1 MGIAV
6 MNMAVAAQLLWAAVG
21 SLGFCLLFNVRTRR
35 IPHILLGAVV
45 TWFLYLAVEYWGQ
58 TVFVCSL
65 IASVFAT
72 IYCEL
77 LAHGLKA
84 PVTAFLMPVLV
95 PLIPGGG
102 LYNTVYNLITGDEAR
117 CQRYMNDTVMTCLG
131 IVLGITGV
139 LFLIQYWKG
148 RRHKK

>member
-1 MGIAV
+1 
-6 MNMAVAAQLLWAAVG
+6 MAMAAQLLWAAVG

-35 IPHILLGAVV
+35 IPYILGGAVA
-45 TWFLYLAVEYWGQ
+45 TWLLYLAMENARQSG
-58 TVFVCSL
+58 FACSL

-72 IYCEL
+72 VYCEI
-77 LAHGLKA
+77 LAHRLKA

-102 LYNTVYNLITGDEAR
+102 LYNTVYNLIVGDGAR
-117 CQRYMNDTVMTCLG
+117 YRQYMNDTAMTCLG

-139 LFLIQYWKG
+139 LFVIQYWKG
-148 RRHKK
+148 RRHRGTT